1 MKILQLYESKKA
13 SVISLEFFP
22 PKDAGAFEKT
32 VDELALLQPDYVTVT
47 FGAGGSTREGSYQ
60 TVKRLIE
67 DKNLPVVA
75 YIAGYGLGPNEIT
88 AVLDKYQALGIGTIF
103 VIRGDKPREA
113 DFVPHPDS
121 FNYAYEMLR
130 FIRER
135 YDFTLGCAG
144 YPEGHIEAENLEA
157 DIEHLKL
164 KIDSGAEY
172 VVTQFC
178 YDNSLFANYVEKCR
192 ARGITVPIIPGIMP
206 VYSLKLTRT
215 LTKLCGA
222 SIPESMKRLLDGLA
236 DAGSDTVLDFGID
249 QATEQCRGLLRQKVP
264 GLHFYTMDR
273 SRSTCEIIRRLKS
286 DRLI

>member
-1 MKILQLYESKKA
+1 MRILQLYESKEA
-13 SVISLEFFP
+13 PIISLEFFP
-22 PKDAGAFEKT
+22 PKDAEAFGKT
-32 VDELALLQPDYVTVT
+32 VDELALLKPDYVTVT

-60 TVKRLIE
+60 TVKQLIE

-88 AVLDKYQALGIGTIF
+88 DVLDKYQALGIGTIF

-121 FNYAYEMLR
+121 FHYAYEMIR
-130 FIRER
+130 FIKER

-144 YPEGHIEAENLEA
+144 YPEGHLEAESLEA

-164 KIDSGAEY
+164 KIESGAEY
-172 VVTQFC
+172 IVTQFC
-178 YDNSLFANYVEKCR
+178 YDNSLFSRYVEKCR
-192 ARGITVPIIPGIMP
+192 TIGITVPIIPGIMP
-206 VYSLKLTRT
+206 VYSIKLTNT

-222 SIPESMKRLLDGLA
+222 TIPGTMKQRLDGLA
-236 DAGSDTVLDFGID
+236 NADSDAALSFGID
-249 QATEQCRGLLRQKVP
+249 QATEQCRELLRQGLP

-273 SRSTCEIIRRLKS
+273 SRSTSEIIRRLKAEQ
-286 DRLI
+286 LL